1 VKTMADEA
9 SRKRTQRLRQ
19 TRRERGDRETN
30 IWLPRE
36 LGAAID
42 QAVAS
47 GRYPSR
53 QVAITRALEAAFFR
67 KEPNTVT

>member
-1 VKTMADEA
+1 MADSA

-30 IWLPRE
+30 IWLPQE
-36 LGAAID
+36 IGAAID
-42 QAVAS
+42 RAVES

-53 QVAITRALEAAFFR
+53 QVAITRALEAIFIREERNA
-67 KEPNTVT
+67 VT